1 VVNGALRVLVTTG
14 NVVNINK
21 ERRINGALLE
31 GKTTGAWSVEHR
43 PIVGG
48 GQRLLAIDRGA

>member
-1 VVNGALRVLVTTG
+1 MVNGALHVLVTTG
-14 NVVNINK
+14 NVSSINK
-21 ERRINGALLE
+21 ERRFNGALLE

-48 GQRLLAIDRGA
+48 DRRLRAIDRGA